1 MCYIQEVIETREA
14 DAEFK
19 YMLLSR
25 MKSDCEYFLGFGNR
39 STRALWAGN
48 VAEQIEGMKAL
59 WNSFDTKPEWLTMEQ
74 IEEYETKM
82 KGE

>member
-19 YMLLSR
+19 YILLSR

-48 VAEQIEGMKAL
+48 VVEQIEGMKAL